1 MTTVVLTGF
10 MGTGKS
16 TIGRALAAALGYAFV
31 DTDALIVER
40 HGEIEAIFATLGE
53 QAFRA
58 MERAVADELAARD
71 EVVIATGG
79 RFMLDP
85 HNAAALAD
93 ARVFTLAADV
103 EEIVRRV
110 SADGIASRP
119 LLANADD
126 PAAVVAELL
135 NQRRD
140 AYGAFETIDTTSRA
154 IGEVV
159 EDLAARLD
167 TVI

>member
-1 MTTVVLTGF
+1 MTSVVLTGF

-16 TIGRALAAALGYAFV
+16 TIGRALAAALDFTFV

-40 HGEIEAIFATLGE
+40 HGEIDAIFQTLGE

-58 MERAVADELAARD
+58 MERAVADELAMRD
-71 EVVIATGG
+71 DVVIATGG

-85 HNAAALAD
+85 HNAAALTNAQ
-93 ARVFTLAADV
+93 VFTLAADV
-103 EEIVRRV
+103 DEIVRRV
-110 SADGIASRP
+110 TADGIGSRP
-119 LLANADD
+119 LLANASD

-135 NQRRD
+135 DQRRA
-140 AYGAFETIDTTSRA
+140 AYAAFETIDTTDRS
-154 IGEVV
+154 VDDLV
-159 EDLAARLD
+159 ETLMSRLD